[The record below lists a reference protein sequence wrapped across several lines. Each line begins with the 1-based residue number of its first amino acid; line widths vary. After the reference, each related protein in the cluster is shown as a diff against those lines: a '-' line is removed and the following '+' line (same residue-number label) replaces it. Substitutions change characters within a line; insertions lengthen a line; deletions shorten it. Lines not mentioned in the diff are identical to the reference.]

1 MTRLKKISYPRRY
14 HPMLVSHSG
23 TDERMDSVT
32 ALALWERF
40 DQLPEAQRMLVSADI
55 VAEKIKILQETFHCD
70 DRMIGQIT
78 LIIRK
83 IFFGELS
90 LPECEAKIGSIL
102 ATTSGGDPNQAK
114 AIVEFIEKEI
124 LTIQPKPEAEE
135 IQETIKP
142 QRVTMNISLL
152 QALSKYQNLG
162 NQLIT
167 RERIR
172 VKSQP
177 EPVRPSLFY
186 WLKYYR
192 DELGVGQHDSV
203 QRGQFLF
210 RSENGKRLSAE
221 ERERLALILKSVEED
236 FPLSIDTERQEI
248 VFPVFSGVM
257 VNEGLQTSVAP
268 ASARMTHSPAFIDT
282 RANDERA
289 KKFTPAN
296 APVLRSRDTSQ
307 QRDSIATQG
316 AAGGLR
322 MGRGMHFS
330 NLEQVRA
337 VTDESYIP
345 AQNNVGNMSFSA
357 NHIFPAEKEITKE
370 SVSSGQTVEMPVQ
383 KPTQQETPSVLRSVA
398 SPSPKPNPF
407 HIHPVSLGK
416 KK

>member
-1 MTRLKKISYPRRY
+1 MLDTIQSTIDTRYYPMLVVGNDETDAVSALTHIWEQYKVLPQKQKAILLSAELPERLKK
-14 HPMLVSHSG
+14 L
-23 TDERMDSVT
+23 
-32 ALALWERF
+32 
-40 DQLPEAQRMLVSADI
+40 QDI
-55 VAEKIKILQETFHCD
+55 FHID
-70 DRMIGQIT
+70 NGIFKNIT
-78 LIIRK
+78 ICVRK

-102 ATTSGGDPNQAK
+102 ATTGGGDPNQAK

-210 RSENGKRLSAE
+210 RSENGKQLSAE

-307 QRDSIATQG
+307 QRDSAATQG

-383 KPTQQETPSVLRSVA
+383 KPAQQEASPVLRSVA